1 MVMCGQRQSPEYK
14 KKKEIKSIDK
24 YWQDL
29 VTPSLKLKRRFPPL
43 SMSTT
48 WFPYPLAQ
56 VRYGRE
62 QKKHWVEDVKL
73 RLNGTL
79 ETFKEISPF
88 SHDSVT

>member
-1 MVMCGQRQSPEYK
+1 MVMCGQRQSPEY

-29 VTPSLKLKRRFPPL
+29 VTPSSKLQRRFPPVHEHDMVFL
-43 SMSTT
+43 SIGTSSIWT
-48 WFPYPLAQ
+48 Q
-56 VRYGRE
+56 E
-62 QKKHWVEDVKL
+62 KKHWVEDIKS

>member
-1 MVMCGQRQSPEYK
+1 MDSAKAPST

-29 VTPSLKLKRRFPPL
+29 ITPSLKLKRRFPPVYEHDKVSL
-43 SMSTT
+43 SIGTSSIWTR
-48 WFPYPLAQ
+48 A
-56 VRYGRE
+56 
-62 QKKHWVEDVKL
+62 KKHWVEDVKL

>member
-1 MVMCGQRQSPEYK
+1 MDSAKAPST

-29 VTPSLKLKRRFPPL
+29 VTPSLKLQRRFPSVHEQDMVFL
-43 SMSTT
+43 SIGTSSIWT
-48 WFPYPLAQ
+48 Q
-56 VRYGRE
+56 E
-62 QKKHWVEDVKL
+62 KKHWVEDIKS

>member
-1 MVMCGQRQSPEYK
+1 MVMCGQRQSPEY

-29 VTPSLKLKRRFPPL
+29 VTPSLKLQRRFPPVHEHDMVFL
-43 SMSTT
+43 SIGTSSIWT
-48 WFPYPLAQ
+48 Q
-56 VRYGRE
+56 E
-62 QKKHWVEDVKL
+62 KKHWVEDIKS